1 MIALLE
7 VSNSIPEVQ
16 ADDAG
21 TVSTTI
27 DSSSSSVLIVCSS
40 GSLLMVK
47 RRKGTGFEVTAFPSL
62 CISVTSACIFIR
74 GEQQH

>member
-21 TVSTTI
+21 TAGATI
-27 DSSSSSVLIVCSS
+27 GSSSSVLVVGAS
-40 GSLLMVK
+40 GSLSMVK

-62 CISVTSACIFIR
+62 CISVTSACLCIR
-74 GEQQH
+74 GEQ